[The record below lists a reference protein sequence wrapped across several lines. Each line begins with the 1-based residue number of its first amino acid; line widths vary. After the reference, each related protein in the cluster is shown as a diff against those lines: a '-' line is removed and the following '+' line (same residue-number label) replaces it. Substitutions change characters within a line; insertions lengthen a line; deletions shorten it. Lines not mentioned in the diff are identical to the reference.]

1 MGKKKSRDGGD
12 DRAKTDHSPSTV
24 FVSNLPYSFTNSQL
38 EETFSDVGPVRR
50 CFMVTQKG
58 STEHRGFGFVH
69 FAVTEDANRAIE
81 VKNGSSVGSRKIAVK
96 HAMHRPS
103 LEQRRSKTSQA
114 PKSDD
119 KEEVNVKDVTA
130 SKSEEDTSKLEE
142 KVVADKTVPEKKLVV
157 GKSEAAT
164 SNLEEKVVA
173 IKKVPVKKLVV
184 GKSTT
189 LHKDLEDKTGCSEK
203 QRVART
209 VILGGLPNAK
219 IAANVHSKA
228 RKFGTVCSVA
238 FPLPQEELEKHG
250 LMQDG
255 CKVNAS
261 AVLYTSVKSARAA
274 VAKLHQKEIR
284 GGVLWARQLGGEGS
298 KTQKWK
304 LIVRNLPFQVKAE
317 ELKNMFSPAGF
328 VWDVFIPQNSD
339 TGLSKGF
346 AFVKFT
352 SKSEAEKAIQK
363 FNGQTFQKRPIAVD
377 WAVSKKVYSQD
388 TNANLDSE
396 NGKENESGGETE
408 SDSDDSDDDVE
419 ESSRK
424 SKHLDGDKASD
435 DIEKEE
441 NPPEIDF
448 DEEADIAKKVLQNLI
463 ASSSKGT
470 LPSGDDDP
478 ELQEKNTEVNVGASD
493 ASDASGEVL
502 NELPQE
508 SVKPSDVSKPES
520 SDKSKGSAVKQT
532 EEKEDLH
539 KTLFISNL
547 PFDIDKEEV
556 KERFSAFGAVQ
567 SFVPVLHQVTKRPR
581 GTGFLKF
588 KTEDA
593 ATAAVSAA
601 NAASGLGIVLKGR
614 QLTVLKALDKK
625 SAHEKEINKT
635 KNEDLD
641 QRNLYLAKEG
651 LILEGTSAAVG
662 VPASDMLKRQ
672 MLEKK
677 KTTKLQSPNFHVSRT
692 RLVIYN
698 LPKTMNEKELKK
710 LCIDAVISRATK
722 QNPVIKQVKIMKDM
736 KKGKEV
742 AKHHS
747 RGVAFVEFSEH
758 QHALVALRVLNN
770 NPATFGP
777 DHRPIVEFAVDNVQT
792 LKLRKSQQQR
802 TQFRPRDDSQD
813 VKQIN
818 NDLNEPDSHPND
830 NKSRKRKPRG
840 EYQKPNDNAVNKKDE
855 IENVASN
862 GATAGKERGAW
873 KRQKNNPAVG
883 NVRKPSLKEIPG
895 GEKPKAEVLEGG
907 GRKPNDARRSKSS
920 EETDTN
926 PKKRKQRIPTEM
938 ERRKR
943 PKKNKDPQGRDMGDK
958 LDMLIEQY
966 RSKYSKPSSN
976 KTDGE
981 RPNSGKLRKWFQ
993 S

>member
-1 MGKKKSRDGGD
+1 MGKKKSKDGGD
-12 DRAKTDHSPSTV
+12 DRAKSEHSPSTV

-58 STEHRGFGFVH
+58 STEHRGFGFVQ

-81 VKNGSSVGSRKIAVK
+81 LKNGSSVGGRKIGVK

-114 PKSDD
+114 PKPDD
-119 KEEVNVKDVTA
+119 KEEEVNVKDGSA
-130 SKSEEDTSKLEE
+130 SKSEE
-142 KVVADKTVPEKKLVV
+142 
-157 GKSEAAT
+157 AT

-173 IKKVPVKKLVV
+173 VKKVSEKKVVV
-184 GKSTT
+184 GKATT

-209 VILGGLPNAK
+209 VILGGLLDAK
-219 IAANVHSKA
+219 IAEDVHSQA
-228 RKFGTVCSVA
+228 RKIGTVCSVA
-238 FPLPQEELEKHG
+238 YPLPKEELEKHG

-255 CKVNAS
+255 CKGGAS

-274 VAKLHQKEIR
+274 VARLHQKEIK
-284 GGVLWARQLGGEGS
+284 GGVVWARQLGGEGS

-304 LIVRNLPFQVKAE
+304 LIVRNLPFQAKANE
-317 ELKNMFSPAGF
+317 IKDMFSPAGF

-363 FNGQTFQKRPIAVD
+363 FNGQMFRKRPIAVD
-377 WAVSKKVYSQD
+377 WAVSKKVYSRDND
-388 TNANLDSE
+388 TNLTSE

-419 ESSRK
+419 DSSRK
-424 SKHLDGDKASD
+424 SKHVDGDRASD
-435 DIEKEE
+435 DIEKEGS
-441 NPPEIDF
+441 PPEVDF

-463 ASSSKGT
+463 TSSIKGT

-478 ELQEKNTEVNVGASD
+478 ALPEKNTDVNMD

-502 NELPQE
+502 NESSHE
-508 SVKPSDVSKPES
+508 SEKPPDVSKPEN
-520 SDKSKGSAVKQT
+520 SDKSKASAVKQT
-532 EEKEDLH
+532 EDKEELH
-539 KTLFISNL
+539 RTLFISNL

-567 SFVPVLHQVTKRPR
+567 SFVPVLHPVTKRPR

-588 KTEDA
+588 KTIDA

-601 NAASGLGIVLKGR
+601 NAASGVGIVLKGR

-662 VPASDMLKRQ
+662 VPASDMLRRQ
-672 MLEKK
+672 MLERK
-677 KTTKLQSPNFHVSRT
+677 KTTKLQSPNFHVSKT

-710 LCIDAVISRATK
+710 LCVDAVKSRATK
-722 QNPVIKQVKIMKDM
+722 QNPVIRQVKIMKDM

-770 NPATFGP
+770 NPETFGP

-792 LKLRKSQQQR
+792 LKLRKSHQQR
-802 TQFRPRDDSQD
+802 AQFRSRDDSQD
-813 VKQIN
+813 VKQKS
-818 NDLNEPDSHPND
+818 DDVNEPDSHPNEK
-830 NKSRKRKPRG
+830 KSRKRKPKG
-840 EYQKPNDNAVNKKDE
+840 ENQTPDDATANKKDE
-855 IENVASN
+855 TENV
-862 GATAGKERGAW
+862 ATAGKERGAW

-895 GEKPKAEVLEGG
+895 DSKPKAEVSEGG
-907 GRKPNDARRSKSS
+907 GNMGKRQYGRKPNDARRSKSF
-920 EETDTN
+920 EGTDTQ
-926 PKKRKQRIPTEM
+926 PKKRKQQISTEM

-976 KTDGE
+976 QTDGE
-981 RPNSGKLRKWFQ
+981 KPGSGKLRKWFQ